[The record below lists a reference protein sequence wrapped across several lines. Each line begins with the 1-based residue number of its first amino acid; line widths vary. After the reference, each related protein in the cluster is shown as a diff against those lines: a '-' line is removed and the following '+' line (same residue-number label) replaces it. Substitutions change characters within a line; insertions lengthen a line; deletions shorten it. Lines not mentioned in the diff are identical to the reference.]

1 METRRVRKEL
11 QVLYA
16 TLNTVDYRSAQTAI
30 NDFLDFLKDEEIVAD
45 IITPLPKNSVDI
57 DEWVK
62 TLWNTAD
69 LALPRDKK
77 ERMAFLLAVIERYKD
92 DIMEIVHYFHSSGK
106 GMSNHVHEYVES
118 IIRPVYQY
126 LDTELHRKELET
138 EPVSSTSITAG
149 NVIMINGDNY
159 GAISQNNN
167 EAIHLLNE
175 LASKISNAA
184 ELEKDEKLEAIANI
198 DTVKAQMSL
207 PKPNWQIVKLAWSAV
222 SAAATTAGAIDLVE
236 KISKLL
242 S

>member
-1 METRRVRKEL
+1 
-11 QVLYA
+11 
-16 TLNTVDYRSAQTAI
+16 
-30 NDFLDFLKDEEIVAD
+30 
-45 IITPLPKNSVDI
+45 
-57 DEWVK
+57 
-62 TLWNTAD
+62 
-69 LALPRDKK
+69 
-77 ERMAFLLAVIERYKD
+77 
-92 DIMEIVHYFHSSGK
+92 
-106 GMSNHVHEYVES
+106 
-118 IIRPVYQY
+118 

-222 SAAATTAGAIDLVE
+222 STAATTAGAIDLVE